1 MTGLQNTLSLKDSL
15 RRPILIHIGFVVVVW
30 FGWLLDLVHVAQAG
44 LELTDVPECD
54 SRITGMGAKHGSG
67 ITGMSHHAWPNS
79 FFFLFLVTLG
89 VELRA
94 SHVVGTSSYH

>member
-1 MTGLQNTLSLKDSL
+1 VTGLQNTLSLKDSL

-67 ITGMSHHAWPNS
+67 ITGMSHHAC
-79 FFFLFLVTLG
+79 FLQCRVLDPGLCV
-89 VELRA
+89 
-94 SHVVGTSSYH
+94 